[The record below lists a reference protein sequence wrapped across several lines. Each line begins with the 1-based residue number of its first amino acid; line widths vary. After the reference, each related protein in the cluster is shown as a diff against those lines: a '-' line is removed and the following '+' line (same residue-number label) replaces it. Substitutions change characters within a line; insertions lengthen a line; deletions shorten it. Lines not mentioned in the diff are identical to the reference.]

1 MNAKQ
6 KLGEIDRLA
15 LQTRSAGPLAGL
27 PPTVLDKVSDTDTRI
42 DVAKLVPGG
51 RIRVELKLW
60 EIQMDNDFVEVSTTR
75 AGTTNWAIQHS
86 FSAGPVAG
94 RPTTYE
100 ITIPADV
107 HVEDNPP
114 ATPTNWLIRY
124 RARPPV
130 GNPWTSDP
138 TPFIIDRRSAYQA
151 APGGP
156 KSRPPLPVLP
166 TLSPGPSIDDDFIER
181 NKTGMV
187 VTFPINYQNP
197 IAADRIRFYISEFY
211 SAVNPD
217 PPLYEGTFTVA
228 ANVGTFTVDIE
239 KVKLLS
245 AKAKYAY
252 YFLDDGAGSPGNLSA
267 LSSAIGLDVLFKPK
281 PVLEIPIVPLALT
294 DKLID
299 LKDCGVGVK
308 ILLNRVANVLNDDE
322 VKFEWNNQDL
332 GTEEF
337 GPNGSHERV
346 VPYSDIEA
354 SYYEG
359 GADTETDVAVTVKA
373 TLLRGPSPLSTSVLD
388 DFFENIYYPGP
399 INPVDP
405 PAPND
410 ELDEPH
416 ITSTTVRDVL
426 EPADYNKDQ
435 IVTITLPSDPNKPVK
450 TGQQIF
456 GEYAGVRFGP
466 KFLQDGDA
474 TVTINLPWATIEAGG
489 LGSGK
494 PLQWFWS
501 DIGGVNEN
509 PSPITMVTNNAI
521 VVELV
526 EPEVERE
533 YEDEDILLCDDLK
546 EPNFGLK
553 VHIPG
558 NPTHLKAG
566 RNVFLHA
573 QGYRDSTMS
582 QLSPGT
588 TFKSPAHPLV
598 DPEGTNGFDM
608 FITPYD
614 PTIRN
619 IPVPP
624 PDPVVPGDYLG
635 WWKIWYTVDINGTE
649 YPSEEFKTTVSLVNP
664 RGEYCEDA

>member
-42 DVAKLVPGG
+42 VAAKLVPGG
-51 RIRVELKLW
+51 LIRVQLKIW
-60 EIQMDNDFVEVSTTR
+60 EIQADNDFVRISTTR
-75 AGTTNWAIQHS
+75 AGTNNWVVQNS
-86 FSAGPVAG
+86 FDAGPTTG

-100 ITIPADV
+100 VTIPADA

-114 ATPTNWLIRY
+114 ATPTDWLVRY
-124 RARPPV
+124 SAKPPV
-130 GNPWTSDP
+130 GNAWTSDS
-138 TPFIIDRRSAYQA
+138 TPFIVDRRAAYQA
-151 APGGP
+151 APGGS
-156 KSRPPLPVLP
+156 KSRPPVPVLP
-166 TLSPGPSIDDDFIER
+166 TLSTGGIIDDAFVDR
-181 NKTGMV
+181 NKTGML
-187 VTFPINYQNP
+187 VTFPINWQNP
-197 IAADRIRFYISEFY
+197 IGADKIFFYISESY
-211 SAVNPD
+211 SAVNAD
-217 PPLYEGTFTVA
+217 PPLFEGTFTDTA
-228 ANVGTFTVDIE
+228 GVGTITVDIE
-239 KVKLLS
+239 KVKQLS
-245 AKAKYAY
+245 PKAIYAY
-252 YFLDDGAGSPGNLSA
+252 YFLDDGAGDPGHRSA
-267 LSSAIGLDVLFKPK
+267 LSSAIGLKVLFEPQ
-281 PVLEIPIVPLALT
+281 PVLENPIVPLAKT

-299 LKDCGVGVK
+299 IDDCGVGVK
-308 ILLNRVANVLNDDE
+308 ILLKRVANVLNDDD
-322 VKFEWNNQDL
+322 VKIRWNNQDI
-332 GTEEF
+332 GTQEF
-337 GPNGSHERV
+337 GSSDQHERI

-359 GADTETDVAVTVKA
+359 GADTETDVPVKVEA
-373 TLLRGPSPLSTSVLD
+373 TLLRGPLTVSTSVLD
-388 DFFENIYYPGP
+388 DFVENVFYPGTPNP
-399 INPVDP
+399 IDP

-410 ELDEPH
+410 ELVEPH
-416 ITSTTVRDVL
+416 ITSTTVNDVL
-426 EPADYNKDQ
+426 EPGDYNNDQ
-435 IVTITLPSDPNKPVK
+435 TVTIDLTTDPSKPVE

-466 KFLQDGDA
+466 EFLHDGETTKDI
-474 TVTINLPWATIEAGG
+474 TLPWETIEAGG
-489 LGSGK
+489 LGANK

-501 DIGGVNEN
+501 VIGGVNEN

-521 VVELV
+521 VVDMV

-533 YEDEDILLCDDLK
+533 YEDDDILLCDDLK

-573 QGYRDSTMS
+573 QGYRDEAKS
-582 QLSPGT
+582 QFSPET

-608 FITPYD
+608 FIATYD

-619 IPVPP
+619 IPNPP
-624 PDPVVPGDYLG
+624 PNPVEPGEYLG
-635 WWKIWYTVDINGTE
+635 WWDIWYTVEINGTE
-649 YPSEEFKTTVSLVNP
+649 YPSARFETKISLVNP

>member
-15 LQTRSAGPLAGL
+15 LQTRSVGPLAGL
-27 PPTVLDKVSDTDTRI
+27 PPTALDKVSDTDTRI
-42 DVAKLVPGG
+42 VAAKLVPGG
-51 RIRVELKLW
+51 LILVELKLW

-75 AGTTNWAIQHS
+75 AGTNNWVVQHS
-86 FSAGPVAG
+86 FDAGLVAG
-94 RPTTYE
+94 RPSTYE
-100 ITIPADV
+100 VTIPAGA

-114 ATPTNWLIRY
+114 ATPTDWLVRY
-124 RARPPV
+124 RVKPPV
-130 GNPWTSDP
+130 GNPWTSDS
-138 TPFIIDRRSAYQA
+138 TPFIIDRRAAYQA
-151 APGGP
+151 VPGGP
-156 KSRPPLPVLP
+156 KTRPPVPVLP
-166 TLSPGPSIDDDFIER
+166 PLSTGGVIDDDFIER

-187 VTFPINYQNP
+187 VTFPINWQNR
-197 IAADRIRFYISEFY
+197 IAADKILFYISESY
-211 SAVNPD
+211 SAVNAD
-217 PPLYEGTFTVA
+217 PPLFEGTFTDA
-228 ANVGTFTVDIE
+228 TGIGTITVDIE
-239 KVKLLS
+239 KVKQLS
-245 AKAKYAY
+245 PKAIYAY
-252 YFLDDGAGSPGNLSA
+252 YILDDGAGDPGNRSA
-267 LSSAIGLDVLFKPK
+267 TSSAIGLKVLFKPQ
-281 PVLEIPIVPLALT
+281 PVLKKPIVPLATT

-308 ILLNRVANVLNDDE
+308 ILLERVANVLDDDD
-322 VKFEWNNQDL
+322 VKLTWNNQDL
-332 GTEEF
+332 GTEAF
-337 GPNGSHERV
+337 GSNDPHERV
-346 VPYSDIEA
+346 VPYADIEA

-359 GADTETDVAVTVKA
+359 GADTETDVAVKVEA
-373 TLLRGPSPLSTSVLD
+373 TLLRGPTKISTSFLD
-388 DFFENIYYPGP
+388 DFLENIYYPGP
-399 INPVDP
+399 ISPVDP

-416 ITSTTVRDVL
+416 ITSTAVDDVL
-426 EPADYNKDQ
+426 EPADYNKEQ
-435 IVTITLPSDPNKPVK
+435 TVTITLPSDPDKPVK
-450 TGQQIF
+450 TGQQVF

-466 KFLQDGDA
+466 VFLQDGD
-474 TVTINLPWATIEAGG
+474 TSVTINLPWATIDAGG
-489 LGSGK
+489 LGPNK

-509 PSPITMVTNNAI
+509 PSPITMVTNNAL

-533 YEDEDILLCDDLK
+533 YEDENIILCDDLK

-573 QGYRDSTMS
+573 QGYRDAAMT
-582 QLSPGT
+582 QPSPQT
-588 TFKSPAHPLV
+588 DFKSAAHPIV

-619 IPVPP
+619 IPEPP
-624 PDPVVPGDYLG
+624 PIPVVPGDYLG
-635 WWKIWYTVDINGTE
+635 WWKIWYTVEIGGTE
-649 YPSEEFKTTVSLVNP
+649 YPSEEFQSTISLVNP